1 VFARR
6 PDGDLQFRFVPD
18 CFNAGLECGILLQT
32 CLVFA
37 MPTQAKPGD
46 CDDKNQH
53 KDGERSPKSAL
64 FADVAHVRFLPLFVF
79 RLHRYAVHFETVPL
93 GLVLENSIREP
104 HAAPGGRRG
113 TLTNT
118 GQEDDMVR
126 STQKQKLF
134 NGRDFSWMQ
143 FNRRVLEEA
152 EDGANPLLERV
163 KFLAITGSN
172 LDEYVEIRQA
182 GLMQR
187 IEDGYREQGYDGL
200 RPDESLAT
208 LTAEIQRFVADQYRC
223 WNDHLLPTLR
233 KQNVRLLEWNDL
245 NEEQRAFAQSYFQRE
260 VDPLLTPIAIDPAH
274 PFPRVLNKALC
285 LALLLRRKR
294 KTSGPLV
301 LGVVTVPR
309 ALPRF
314 VRLPAAEGVFDY
326 LLLHE
331 LIAQNLGGMY
341 RGYEVVARAGFRVT
355 RNSNLYFEEEEARS
369 LLETIR
375 VELHNRRKG
384 DAVRLEI
391 EADADAEIIERLR
404 VNFELDE
411 DQVFRCDG
419 PLNLSRLMFLYGDV
433 ARPDLKFPAFTPRPF
448 QLARN
453 AHDIYDELRH
463 RDILLHH
470 PYDSYDTVVEFIE
483 NAAIDPAVVTMKQT
497 LYRTSENSPM
507 FQALT
512 DAAATKE
519 TTLVVELMARFDEA
533 SNIRWARSMEDAGV
547 QVFHGVV
554 GLKTHCK
561 LAMLVRRDED
571 GVTRRYCHLGT
582 GNYNPVTARFYTDL
596 SLLTCDPQITER
608 VHMVFNYLTAHAEI
622 NDYSPLLVAPLTMAE
637 SFLGLIR
644 REMDHAK
651 AGRPAHIVAKMNALL
666 EPSVIE
672 ALYAA
677 SQAGVEI
684 DLIIRGLCILRPGV
698 KGLSENIRVRSI
710 VGRFLEH
717 SRIFH
722 FANGGNDEIYLGSA
736 DWMPRN
742 LFERCEV
749 VFPVRDAAALARIH
763 DEILPA
769 YLADTTKARLQQ
781 ADGTYVRASKV
792 LKDAPAFSSQD
803 FLMQL
808 AEGKADLD
816 AIPKPG
822 TVAVLAAKTA
832 RPKAHRP
839 RAAAKKAHAAD

>member
-1 VFARR
+1 MART
-6 PDGDLQFRFVPD
+6 
-18 CFNAGLECGILLQT
+18 A
-32 CLVFA
+32 
-37 MPTQAKPGD
+37 
-46 CDDKNQH
+46 
-53 KDGERSPKSAL
+53 
-64 FADVAHVRFLPLFVF
+64 
-79 RLHRYAVHFETVPL
+79 
-93 GLVLENSIREP
+93 
-104 HAAPGGRRG
+104 
-113 TLTNT
+113 
-118 GQEDDMVR
+118 
-126 STQKQKLF
+126 QKQKLF

-152 EDGANPLLERV
+152 EDPANPVLERV

-187 IEDGYREQGYDGL
+187 IEDGYREPGYDGL
-200 RPDESLAT
+200 RPDESLAQ
-208 LTAEIQRFVADQYRC
+208 LTVEIHSFVDTQYRC
-223 WNDHLLPTLR
+223 WNEHLLPELR
-233 KQNVRLLEWNDL
+233 KQGVRLLEWDEL
-245 NEEQRAFAQSYFQRE
+245 NEEARAFAQSYFQRE
-260 VDPLLTPIAIDPAH
+260 VDPLLTPIAIDPSH

-294 KTSGPLV
+294 KSSGPQV

-309 ALPRF
+309 ALSRF
-314 VRLPAAEGVFDY
+314 VRLPSADGYDY
-326 LLLHE
+326 LLLQD
-331 LIAQNLGGMY
+331 LIAQNLSGMY
-341 RGYEVVARAGFRVT
+341 RGYEVLAHTAFRVT

-391 EADADAEIIERLR
+391 ESGADPEIVERLR
-404 VNFELDE
+404 VNFELD
-411 DQVFRCDG
+411 DNQVFRGDG
-419 PLNLSRLMFLYGDV
+419 PVNLSRLMFLYNDV
-433 ARPDLKFPAFTPRPF
+433 RRPELKFPPFTPKPLHLSRKS
-448 QLARN
+448 A
-453 AHDIYDELRH
+453 DIFDELRH

-470 PYDSYDTVVEFIE
+470 PYDSYDPVVEFIE
-483 NAAIDPAVVTMKQT
+483 QGAQDPAVVTMKQT
-497 LYRTSENSPM
+497 LYRTSEDSPVFKAM
-507 FQALT
+507 IE
-512 DAAATKE
+512 AAATKE
-519 TTLVVELMARFDEA
+519 ATLVVELMARFDEA
-533 SNIRWARSMEDAGV
+533 SNIHWARSMEDAGV

-622 NDYSPLLVAPLTMAE
+622 DDYRPLLVAPLTMAE

-644 REMDHAK
+644 REIDHAN

-672 ALYAA
+672 ALYQA
-677 SQAGVEI
+677 SEAGVEI
-684 DLIIRGLCILRPGV
+684 DLIIRGLCILRPGLP
-698 KGLSENIRVRSI
+698 GLSERIRVRSI

-722 FANGGNDEIYLGSA
+722 FANGGDDEIYLGSA

-749 VFPVRDAAALARIH
+749 VFPVRDAAAKARIH
-763 DEILPA
+763 DEILPS
-769 YLADTTKARLQQ
+769 YLADTVKARIQQ
-781 ADGTYVRASKV
+781 PYGTYLRASKID
-792 LKDAPAFSSQD
+792 KDAPAFSSQD

-808 AEGKADLD
+808 AEGKVDLD
-816 AIPKPG
+816 AIPKPS
-822 TVAVLAAKTA
+822 TKSDSLQKTSRKSQAKSADAVT
-832 RPKAHRP
+832 
-839 RAAAKKAHAAD
+839 AAD

>member
-1 VFARR
+1 
-6 PDGDLQFRFVPD
+6 
-18 CFNAGLECGILLQT
+18 
-32 CLVFA
+32 
-37 MPTQAKPGD
+37 
-46 CDDKNQH
+46 
-53 KDGERSPKSAL
+53 
-64 FADVAHVRFLPLFVF
+64 
-79 RLHRYAVHFETVPL
+79 
-93 GLVLENSIREP
+93 
-104 HAAPGGRRG
+104 
-113 TLTNT
+113 
-118 GQEDDMVR
+118 
-126 STQKQKLF
+126 
-134 NGRDFSWMQ
+134 MQ

-152 EDGANPLLERV
+152 EDPSNPLLERV

-172 LDEYVEIRQA
+172 LDEYVEVRQA

-187 IEDGYREQGYDGL
+187 IEDGYREPGYDGL
-200 RPDESLAT
+200 RPDESLAV
-208 LTAEIQRFVADQYRC
+208 LTAEMHSFVDAQYRC
-223 WNDHLLPTLR
+223 WNQNLLPELSN
-233 KQNVRLLEWNDL
+233 KGIRLLEWSELD
-245 NEEQRAFAQSYFQRE
+245 EEAKAFAQSYFQRE
-260 VDPLLTPIAIDPAH
+260 VDPLLTPISIDPAH

-294 KTSGPLV
+294 KSSGPLV

-314 VRLPAAEGVFDY
+314 VRLPGADGAYDY
-326 LLLHE
+326 LLLQD
-331 LIAQNLGGMY
+331 LIAQNLAGMY
-341 RGYEVVARAGFRVT
+341 RGYEVQARAAFRVT
-355 RNSNLYFEEEEARS
+355 RNSNLYIEEEEARS

-391 EADADAEIIERLR
+391 ETGADEEIVERLR

-411 DQVFRCDG
+411 DQVFRSDG
-419 PLNLSRLMFLYGDV
+419 PVNLSRLFFFYEDV
-433 ARPDLKFPAFTPRPF
+433 RRPDLKYPHFTPKPF
-448 QLARN
+448 KLSRKSGN
-453 AHDIYDELRH
+453 IFDELRQH
-463 RDILLHH
+463 DVLLHH
-470 PYDSYDTVVEFIE
+470 PYDSYDPVVDFIQQGAE
-483 NAAIDPAVVTMKQT
+483 DPAVMSMKQT
-497 LYRTSENSPM
+497 LYRTSDDSPM

-512 DAAATKE
+512 EASANKE

-571 GVTRRYCHLGT
+571 GQTRRYCHLGT
-582 GNYNPVTARFYTDL
+582 GNYNPDTARFYTDL
-596 SLLTCDPQITER
+596 SLLTSDPQFTER

-622 NDYSPLLVAPLTMAE
+622 DDYRPLLVAPLTMAE

-644 REMDHAK
+644 REQEHAQ
-651 AGRPAHIVAKMNALL
+651 AGRPAHIVAKINALL
-666 EPSVIE
+666 EPSIIE

-684 DLIIRGLCILRPGV
+684 DLIVRGLCILRPGV
-698 KGLSENIRVRSI
+698 KGLSERIRVRSI

-722 FANGGNDEIYLGSA
+722 FANGGNDEIYIGSA

-769 YLADTTKARLQQ
+769 YLADTLKARLQQ
-781 ADGTYVRASKV
+781 PDGSYLRASKV
-792 LKDAPAFSSQD
+792 LKELKPFSAQE

-822 TVAVLAAKTA
+822 AGRLAVKTA
-832 RPKAHRP
+832 IKKAEN
-839 RAAAKKAHAAD
+839 AAATSS

>member
-1 VFARR
+1 MAR
-6 PDGDLQFRFVPD
+6 
-18 CFNAGLECGILLQT
+18 T
-32 CLVFA
+32 
-37 MPTQAKPGD
+37 
-46 CDDKNQH
+46 
-53 KDGERSPKSAL
+53 
-64 FADVAHVRFLPLFVF
+64 
-79 RLHRYAVHFETVPL
+79 
-93 GLVLENSIREP
+93 
-104 HAAPGGRRG
+104 
-113 TLTNT
+113 
-118 GQEDDMVR
+118 
-126 STQKQKLF
+126 TQKQKLF
-134 NGRDFSWMQ
+134 NGRDYSWMQ

-152 EDGANPLLERV
+152 EDPANPLLERV

-187 IEDGYREQGYDGL
+187 IEDGYREQGYDGN
-200 RPDESLAT
+200 RPEESLRT
-208 LTAEIQRFVADQYRC
+208 LTAEIHSFVDAQYRC
-223 WNDHLLPTLR
+223 WNDQLLPALR
-233 KQNVRLLEWNDL
+233 KSGVRLLEWDELDETARNY
-245 NEEQRAFAQSYFQRE
+245 AQSYFQRE

-294 KTSGPLV
+294 KSSGPQV

-314 VRLPAAEGVFDY
+314 VRIPGADGAYDY
-326 LLLHE
+326 LLLHD
-331 LIAQNLGGMY
+331 LIAQNLAGMY
-341 RGYEVVARAGFRVT
+341 RGYEVLARTAFRVT

-391 EADADAEIIERLR
+391 ETSADPEIAERLR

-411 DQVFRCDG
+411 DQVFRGDG
-419 PLNLSRLMFLYGDV
+419 PVNLSRLMFLYGDV
-433 ARPDLKFPAFTPRPF
+433 QRPDLKFPPFTPKP
-448 QLARN
+448 LALTRK
-453 AHDIYDELRH
+453 AVTIYEELRH

-470 PYDSYDTVVEFIE
+470 PYDSYDPVVEFIE
-483 NAAIDPAVVTMKQT
+483 NGAIDPAVVTIKQT
-497 LYRTSENSPM
+497 LYRTSQDSPV
-507 FQALT
+507 FQGLIE
-512 DAAATKE
+512 AAATKE
-519 TTLVVELMARFDEA
+519 ATLVVELMARFDEA

-596 SLLTCDPQITER
+596 SLITCDPQITER

-622 NDYSPLLVAPLTMAE
+622 DDYRPLLVAPLTMAE

-644 REMDHAK
+644 RETEHAR
-651 AGRPAHIVAKMNALL
+651 AGHPAHIVAKMNALL
-666 EPSVIE
+666 EPSVID
-672 ALYAA
+672 ALYQA
-677 SQAGVEI
+677 SQAGVQI

-698 KGLSENIRVRSI
+698 KGLSQNIRVRSI

-722 FANGGNDEIYLGSA
+722 FANGGDDEIYLGSA

-749 VFPVRDAAALARIH
+749 VFPVRDAAAKARIH

-769 YLADTTKARLQQ
+769 YLADTVKARLQQ
-781 ADGTYVRASKV
+781 DDGNYIRASKIY
-792 LKDAPAFSSQD
+792 KDAPAFSAQD
-803 FLMQL
+803 FLMKL

-816 AIPKPG
+816 GIPKPQ
-822 TVAVLAAKTA
+822 AAKI
-832 RPKAHRP
+832 
-839 RAAAKKAHAAD
+839 AAKSSDGAGASSSRSKGGKTNSAATKKAHAAD

>member
-1 VFARR
+1 
-6 PDGDLQFRFVPD
+6 
-18 CFNAGLECGILLQT
+18 
-32 CLVFA
+32 
-37 MPTQAKPGD
+37 M
-46 CDDKNQH
+46 
-53 KDGERSPKSAL
+53 
-64 FADVAHVRFLPLFVF
+64 
-79 RLHRYAVHFETVPL
+79 
-93 GLVLENSIREP
+93 
-104 HAAPGGRRG
+104 
-113 TLTNT
+113 
-118 GQEDDMVR
+118 
-126 STQKQKLF
+126 QKQKLF
-134 NGRDFSWMQ
+134 NGRDHSWMQ

-152 EDGANPLLERV
+152 EDSTNPLLERV

-187 IEDGYREQGYDGL
+187 IEDGYREPGYDGL
-200 RPDESLAT
+200 RPADSLAA
-208 LTAEIQRFVADQYRC
+208 LTGEIHTFVASQYEC
-223 WNDHLLPTLR
+223 WNRHLLPELR
-233 KQNVRLLEWNDL
+233 KQGILLLDW
-245 NEEQRAFAQSYFQRE
+245 EELDEEARAFAKDYFQRE
-260 VDPLLTPIAIDPAH
+260 VDPLLTPISIDPAH

-285 LALLLRRKR
+285 LALLLRAKR
-294 KTSGPLV
+294 RSSSPQV

-314 VRLPAAEGVFDY
+314 VRLPAEEGKYYY
-326 LLLHE
+326 LLLQD
-331 LIAQNLGGMY
+331 LIAQHLGGMY
-341 RGYEVVARAGFRVT
+341 RGYEVLSHASFRVT

-391 EADADAEIIERLR
+391 ETGGDPEIVERLR

-411 DQVFRCDG
+411 DQVFRGEG
-419 PLNLSRLMFLYGDV
+419 PVNLSRLMFFYSDV
-433 ARPDLKFPAFTPRPF
+433 GRADLKFPAFTPRPF
-448 QLARN
+448 VLSRKSN
-453 AHDIYDELRH
+453 NIFDELRQH
-463 RDILLHH
+463 DVLLHH
-470 PYDSYDTVVEFIE
+470 PYDAYDTVVDFIQQGAE
-483 NAAIDPAVVTMKQT
+483 DPAVVSMKQT
-497 LYRTSENSPM
+497 LYRTSNDSPV

-512 DAAATKE
+512 EAAATKE
-519 TTLVVELMARFDEA
+519 ATLVVELMARFDEA

-561 LAMLVRRDED
+561 LALLVRRDED

-596 SLLTCDPQITER
+596 SVLTCDPQITER

-622 NDYSPLLVAPLTMAE
+622 DDYSPLLVAPLTMAE
-637 SFLGLIR
+637 SFLRLIR
-644 REMDHAK
+644 REQEHAQ
-651 AGRPAHIVAKMNALL
+651 AGRPAHIIAKMNALL

-672 ALYAA
+672 ALYQA

-684 DLIIRGLCILRPGV
+684 DLIIRGLSILRPGV
-698 KGLSENIRVRSI
+698 KGLSDRIRVRSI

-749 VFPVRDAAALARIH
+749 VFPVRDQAARTRIH

-769 YLADTTKARLQQ
+769 YLADSVKARLQQ
-781 ADGTYVRASKV
+781 PDGTYIRANKI
-792 LKDAPAFSSQD
+792 LKDVQPFSSQE
-803 FLMQL
+803 FLMKL
-808 AEGKADLD
+808 AEGKAELE
-816 AIPKPG
+816 AIPP
-822 TVAVLAAKTA
+822 L
-832 RPKAHRP
+832 RHPKAQAA
-839 RAAAKKAHAAD
+839 RAVAKKATAAD

>member
-1 VFARR
+1 MAR
-6 PDGDLQFRFVPD
+6 
-18 CFNAGLECGILLQT
+18 T
-32 CLVFA
+32 
-37 MPTQAKPGD
+37 
-46 CDDKNQH
+46 
-53 KDGERSPKSAL
+53 SP
-64 FADVAHVRFLPLFVF
+64 
-79 RLHRYAVHFETVPL
+79 
-93 GLVLENSIREP
+93 
-104 HAAPGGRRG
+104 
-113 TLTNT
+113 
-118 GQEDDMVR
+118 
-126 STQKQKLF
+126 KQKLF
-134 NGRDFSWMQ
+134 TGRDHSWMQ

-152 EDGANPLLERV
+152 EDPSNPLLERV

-172 LDEYVEIRQA
+172 LDEYVEVRQA

-187 IEDGYREQGYDGL
+187 IEDGYREPGYDGL
-200 RPDESLAT
+200 RPDESLAV
-208 LTAEIQRFVADQYRC
+208 LTAEMHSFVDAQYKC
-223 WNDHLLPTLR
+223 WNGQLLPELR
-233 KQNVRLLEWNDL
+233 LQRVRLLEWREL
-245 NEEQRAFAQSYFQRE
+245 NEEAKVFAHSYFQRE
-260 VDPLLTPIAIDPAH
+260 VDPLLTPISIDPAH

-294 KTSGPLV
+294 KSSGPQV

-314 VRLPAAEGVFDY
+314 VRLPSAEGAYDY
-326 LLLHE
+326 LLLQD
-331 LIAQNLGGMY
+331 LIAQNLAGMY
-341 RGYEVVARAGFRVT
+341 RGYEVLSRTAFRVT

-391 EADADAEIIERLR
+391 ETGADEEIVERLR
-404 VNFELDE
+404 VNFELDQ
-411 DQVFRCDG
+411 DQVFRGDG
-419 PLNLSRLMFLYGDV
+419 PVNLSRLFFFYDDV
-433 ARPDLKFPAFTPRPF
+433 RRPDLKFPPFTPKPF
-448 QLARN
+448 KLSRKSGN
-453 AHDIYDELRH
+453 IFEELRRH
-463 RDILLHH
+463 DILLHH
-470 PYDSYDTVVEFIE
+470 PFDSYDPVVDFIQQGAE
-483 NAAIDPAVVTMKQT
+483 DPAVVSMKQT
-497 LYRTSENSPM
+497 LYRTSDDSPM

-512 DAAATKE
+512 EASATKE

-533 SNIRWARSMEDAGV
+533 TNIRWARSMEDAGV

-596 SLLTCDPQITER
+596 SLLTSNPQFTER

-622 NDYSPLLVAPLTMAE
+622 DDYRPLLVAPLTMAE

-644 REMDHAK
+644 REQEHAQ
-651 AGRPAHIVAKMNALL
+651 AGQPAHIVAKMNALL
-666 EPSVIE
+666 EPSIIE
-672 ALYAA
+672 ALYTA

-684 DLIIRGLCILRPGV
+684 DLIVRGLCILRPGV
-698 KGLSENIRVRSI
+698 KGLSERIRVRSI

-749 VFPVRDAAALARIH
+749 VFPVRDPVALARIH
-763 DEILPA
+763 EEILPA
-769 YLADTTKARLQQ
+769 YLADTLKARLQQ
-781 ADGTYVRASKV
+781 PDGSYLRASKL
-792 LKDAPAFSSQD
+792 LKDLKPFSSQD
-803 FLMQL
+803 FLMKL
-808 AEGKADLD
+808 AEGKAALD

-822 TVAVLAAKTA
+822 IA
-832 RPKAHRP
+832 RPATRV
-839 RAAAKKAHAAD
+839 AAKKA

>member
-1 VFARR
+1 MART
-6 PDGDLQFRFVPD
+6 
-18 CFNAGLECGILLQT
+18 I
-32 CLVFA
+32 
-37 MPTQAKPGD
+37 
-46 CDDKNQH
+46 
-53 KDGERSPKSAL
+53 S
-64 FADVAHVRFLPLFVF
+64 
-79 RLHRYAVHFETVPL
+79 
-93 GLVLENSIREP
+93 
-104 HAAPGGRRG
+104 
-113 TLTNT
+113 
-118 GQEDDMVR
+118 
-126 STQKQKLF
+126 KQKLF

-152 EDGANPLLERV
+152 GDATNPLLERV

-172 LDEYVEIRQA
+172 LDEYVEVRQA

-200 RPDESLAT
+200 RPSESLAT
-208 LTAEIQRFVADQYRC
+208 LTAEIHTFVQDQYRC
-223 WNDHLLPTLR
+223 WNEQILPVLR
-233 KQNVRLLEWNDL
+233 KQGVRLLEWDEL
-245 NEEQRAFAQSYFQRE
+245 SEEARAFAQGYYQRE
-260 VDPLLTPIAIDPAH
+260 VDPLLTPVAIDPAH

-294 KTSGPLV
+294 RSSGPPV

-314 VRLPAAEGVFDY
+314 VRLPAEDGFFDY
-326 LLLHE
+326 LLLHD
-331 LIAQNLGGMY
+331 LIAQNLSGMY
-341 RGYEVVARAGFRVT
+341 RGYEVLSRAAFRVT

-391 EADADAEIIERLR
+391 EAGADAEIVERLR

-411 DQVFRCDG
+411 DQVFPGDG
-419 PLNLSRLMFLYGDV
+419 PLNLSRLMFLYSDV

-448 QLARN
+448 QLSRTSA
-453 AHDIYDELRH
+453 DIYEELRH

-470 PYDSYDTVVEFIE
+470 PYDSYEPIVEFIE
-483 NAAIDPAVVTMKQT
+483 NAAIDPNVVTMKQT

-571 GVTRRYCHLGT
+571 GVIRRYCHLGT

-596 SLLTCDPQITER
+596 SLLTSDPQMTER
-608 VHMVFNYLTAHAEI
+608 VHQVFNYLTAHAEI
-622 NDYSPLLVAPLTMAE
+622 DDYRPLLVAPLTMAE

-644 REMDHAK
+644 REEEHAR

-666 EPSVIE
+666 EPRVIE

-684 DLIIRGLCILRPGV
+684 DLIVRGLSILRPGV
-698 KGLSENIRVRSI
+698 KGLSERIRVRSI

-749 VFPVRDAAALARIH
+749 VFPVRDAAAKKRIH

-781 ADGTYVRASKV
+781 SDGVYVRASKLV
-792 LKDAPAFSSQD
+792 KDAKPFSSQE

-808 AEGKADLD
+808 AEGKISMD
-816 AIPKPG
+816 AMPQASTPQKPV
-822 TVAVLAAKTA
+822 T
-832 RPKAHRP
+832 
-839 RAAAKKAHAAD
+839 AKKANAAD